1 MYTGKEKIIKS
12 YNFFG
17 NCIDT
22 KQKRVYIIT
31 IRQERQPAR
40 SKTMTMMKAKI
51 NLTNYNNHKMGWT
64 ETATNIFFD
73 ENKVH
78 FDTVVTTFGDIV
90 TREFEQVESIKD
102 YGNSIYIYARNTLN
116 DDKYR
121 IVIYK

>member
-1 MYTGKEKIIKS
+1 
-12 YNFFG
+12 
-17 NCIDT
+17 
-22 KQKRVYIIT
+22 
-31 IRQERQPAR
+31 
-40 SKTMTMMKAKI
+40 MTMMKAKI
-51 NLTNYNNHKMGWT
+51 NLTNYNNHKMDWT
-64 ETATNIFFD
+64 ENATNIFFD

-78 FDTVVTTFGDIV
+78 FDTVVTTFGDIA